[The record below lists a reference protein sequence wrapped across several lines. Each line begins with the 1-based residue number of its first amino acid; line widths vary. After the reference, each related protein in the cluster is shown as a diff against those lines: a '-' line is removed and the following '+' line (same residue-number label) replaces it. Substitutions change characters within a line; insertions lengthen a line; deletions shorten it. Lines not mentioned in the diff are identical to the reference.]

1 MNPGGVAVVDAMRLR
16 QEPRREGPIIVN
28 AHCTFVRQ
36 LEYPGTVLVRH
47 YVGRIGNSSF
57 ETYDEMLR
65 TDDPGRVYAHG
76 GAKVVWVDYAQ
87 QKSRPL
93 QPKALMRL
101 TQTPKPTSL
110 RPRSLRKPSSSAP
123 GGAKTPMGGRGARSS
138 AERAPAIPGFR

>member
-1 MNPGGVAVVDAMRLR
+1 MTERVLVFSLEMPIRWGDMDAMGHVNNTIYFRYMEQTRISWFDAMRLR

-93 QPKALMRL
+93 PEAVRQAVLTPRL
-101 TQTPKPTSL
+101 D
-110 RPRSLRKPSSSAP
+110 
-123 GGAKTPMGGRGARSS
+123 
-138 AERAPAIPGFR
+138 